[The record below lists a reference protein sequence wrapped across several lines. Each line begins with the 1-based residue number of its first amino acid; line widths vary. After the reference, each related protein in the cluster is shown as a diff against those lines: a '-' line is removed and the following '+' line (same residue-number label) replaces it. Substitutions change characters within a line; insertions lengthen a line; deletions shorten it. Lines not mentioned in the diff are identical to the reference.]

1 MRIEKIISDVLGVR
15 IDKFIAEKLEISR
28 SRVQQLIK
36 EERVTIDGDIAKSS
50 SKLGLD
56 QVVMVEIPEPKPTAI
71 IAEDIKLDI
80 VYEDDDVLVINKPK
94 GMVVHPANGNY
105 TGTLVNAIMAHCKDN
120 LSGINGEIR
129 PGIVHRIDK
138 DTSGILVIAKN
149 DKAHISLAEQLKNH
163 SMTRVY
169 IAVARG
175 VFKDPVGKIDAP
187 LGRNPKDRKKMGVVK
202 DGRHAVTHYKVIKQ
216 LEDCAVLE
224 VKLETGRTHQIRV
237 HMAYIGHPLL
247 GDGVYSSGKNKYGFT
262 GQALHAKILG
272 FIHPSTGKY
281 MEFSSN
287 LPQEFEKL
295 LAK

>member
-1 MRIEKIISDVLGVR
+1 MNIEKIISDKSSDR
-15 IDKFIAEKLEISR
+15 IDKFISEKLDLSRSRIQKLIDDGFVTVDGKLVKSSYKLEI
-28 SRVQQLIK
+28 
-36 EERVTIDGDIAKSS
+36 G
-50 SKLGLD
+50 
-56 QVVMVEIPEPKPTAI
+56 QVVMVEIPDACPVEITAEEI
-71 IAEDIKLDI
+71 PLDI
-80 VYEDDDVLVINKPK
+80 LYEDNDVIVVNKPK
-94 GMVVHPANGNY
+94 GMVVHPASGNY
-105 TGTLVNAIMAHCKDN
+105 TGTLVNAVMAHCKGN

-138 DTSGILVIAKN
+138 DTSGVLVIAKN
-149 DKAHISLAEQLKNH
+149 DKAHLALAKQLKEH

-175 VFKDPVGKIDAP
+175 KFKEESGVINAP
-187 LGRNPKDRKKMGVVK
+187 IGRNPKDRKKMGVVQN
-202 DGRHAVTHYKVIKQ
+202 GRDAVTHYKVLKQ

-224 VKLETGRTHQIRV
+224 VRLETGRTHQIRV
-237 HMAYIGHPLL
+237 HMSYIGHPLL
-247 GDGVYSSGKNKYGFT
+247 GDSVYSLGKNKHGFV

-287 LPQEFEKL
+287 LPEEFEKL